1 MWISLSALLA
11 VLSCSDDDG
20 SNNVVPRD
28 MGPDSMVVVD
38 EDTGVSGDDS
48 GADLDAPVIN
58 NPANPDG
65 LGPAIVELGANDDL
79 ASAGAYAILS
89 KTGITNVTGSLISG
103 GHLGV
108 SPAPAT
114 YITGFSLI
122 ADASNEFATSVAVSM
137 PWRVYASDYASPTPV
152 NLTTAVLAME
162 ASYTDA
168 AGRTN
173 PDELNL
179 ADGNLGGL
187 TLAPGLYRWGTSVT
201 IPSNVTISGS
211 AQDVWIFQIS
221 NDLDVSAAQRVTLSG
236 GASAAN
242 IFWQVA
248 GEVVIHENA
257 HFEGGILSQTAV
269 TLQTNASMVG
279 RIYAQSLVA
288 LDNNSISTP

>member
-1 MWISLSALLA
+1 MYKIMWISLSALLA

-38 EDTGVSGDDS
+38 EDTGDSGDDS
-48 GADLDAPVIN
+48 GADLDAPDIN

-79 ASAGAYAILS
+79 
-89 KTGITNVTGSLISG
+89 
-103 GHLGV
+103 
-108 SPAPAT
+108 
-114 YITGFSLI
+114 TGFSLI

-137 PWRVYASDYASPTPV
+137 PWRVYTSDYASPTPV

-211 AQDVWIFQIS
+211 AQ
-221 NDLDVSAAQRVTLSG
+221 
-236 GASAAN
+236 
-242 IFWQVA
+242 
-248 GEVVIHENA
+248 
-257 HFEGGILSQTAV
+257 
-269 TLQTNASMVG
+269 
-279 RIYAQSLVA
+279 
-288 LDNNSISTP
+288 

>member
-1 MWISLSALLA
+1 MWISLVVLLA
-11 VLSCSDDDG
+11 AVACTDKNN
-20 SNNVVPRD
+20 SNNQSEADVGAD
-28 MGPDSMVVVD
+28 MVVS
-38 EDTGVSGDDS
+38 EDS
-48 GADLDAPVIN
+48 GPELDMADMHSP
-58 NPANPDG
+58 PNPDG
-65 LGPAIVELGANDDL
+65 LGPAVVSIGAADDL
-79 ASAGAYAILS
+79 TSAGAYLVLS
-89 KTGITNVTGSLISG
+89 KTGITNVTGSSITG

-108 SPAPAT
+108 SPAPAS
-114 YITGFSLI
+114 YITGFSLV
-122 ADASNEFATSVAVSM
+122 ADASNEFSTSSALET
-137 PWRVYASDYASPTPV
+137 PWRVYASDYSSPTPV

-162 ASYTDA
+162 AAYTDA

-179 ADGNLGGL
+179 ADGNLGDL

-201 IPSNVTISGS
+201 IPSDVTISGG
-211 AQDVWIFQIS
+211 AEDVWIFQIS
-221 NDLDVSAAQRVTLSG
+221 NDLDISAAQRVTLSG

-257 HFEGGILSQTAV
+257 HFEGVILSQTAV

-288 LDNNSISTP
+288 LDNNDISTP